1 MSKAD
6 VIEVEGKVVEKLP
19 NAMFQV
25 ELENGHHELFQR
37 NPLITKIP
45 IVNDGELVGDYSR
58 WDDML
63 YIWVCCNICVR
74 FKLHIW
80 DRTSQSDRVCRKAFE
95 ERSKMVVEGTTDLDN
110 IMVVPNGDFVFL
122 K

>member
-1 MSKAD
+1 MGGGQIEINQNFTVLTECNVVKA
-6 VIEVEGKVVEKLP
+6 
-19 NAMFQV
+19 
-25 ELENGHHELFQR
+25 HELFQR